1 MSTKLSDQSCFK
13 VTLLTLLSKPE
24 YHDLV
29 LMIGDQV
36 NDHSEKLTSNFLRNK
51 LNLTKKECNSRVAI
65 LMNYD
70 LVDMINDQYTLT
82 TLGNDVYESL
92 RLMGNAIKMREKF
105 DMNDKNLLM
114 LFPSCTDIIF
124 S

>member
-24 YHDLV
+24 YHDLI
-29 LMIGDQV
+29 LMIGDEV
-36 NDHSEKLTSNFLRNK
+36 SNHNDKLTSDFLRNK
-51 LNLTKKECNSRVAI
+51 LNLAKIAI

-92 RLMGNAIKMREKF
+92 RLMDNVIKMREKF
-105 DMNDKNLLM
+105 DTNDKNLLN
-114 LFPSCTDIIF
+114 DISF
-124 S
+124 LY

>member
-1 MSTKLSDQSCFK
+1 MSTKINDESSFK

-24 YHDLV
+24 YHDLI

-36 NDHSEKLTSNFLRNK
+36 NDHSEKLTSDFLRNK
-51 LNLTKKECNSRVAI
+51 INLAKRECNSRIAI

-105 DMNDKNLLM
+105 DMNDRNLLN
-114 LFPSCTDIIF
+114 DISF
-124 S
+124 LY